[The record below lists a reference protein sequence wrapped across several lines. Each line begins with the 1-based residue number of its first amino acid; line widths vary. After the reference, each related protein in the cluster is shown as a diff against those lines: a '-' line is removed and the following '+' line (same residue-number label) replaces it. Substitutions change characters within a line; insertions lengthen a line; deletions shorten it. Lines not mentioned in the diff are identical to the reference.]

1 MNCTDNNI
9 QEIVDYKNIALP
21 IGIAKAQGPIE
32 DFSITIYDRLGNTYH
47 FQVVGGNICSCNNED
62 AANRV
67 KYEVR

>member
-32 DFSITIYDRLGNTYH
+32 DFSITIYDRTGNTYQ
-47 FQVVGGNICSCNNED
+47 FQVMGGNICICNNQD
-62 AANRV
+62 AERQLN
-67 KYEVR
+67 YEVR

>member
-32 DFSITIYDRLGNTYH
+32 DFVITIYDRTGSTYQ
-47 FQVVGGNICSCNNED
+47 FRVTGGNICICNNQD
-62 AANRV
+62 AEHQLS
-67 KYEVR
+67 YEVR